1 VQGEEAAS
9 KAVAVKGSRS
19 NETIH
24 IFAVASGHLYERLM
38 KIMVL
43 SIIKR
48 TDRPVKFWFIKN
60 YLSPKFKVRLSRE
73 WHNLVYGPLSYHSE
87 TELVRGSRGRAVQ
100 CGQWTMKRSS
110 RD

>member
-9 KAVAVKGSRS
+9 KVVAVTSPKS

-60 YLSPKFKVRLSRE
+60 YLSPKFKVRLSRWSSTTCLRATE
-73 WHNLVYGPLSYHSE
+73 RPFSGLINLMHFE
-87 TELVRGSRGRAVQ
+87 
-100 CGQWTMKRSS
+100 
-110 RD
+110 

>member
-1 VQGEEAAS
+1 MQGEEATS
-9 KAVAVKGSRS
+9 KVVVVTGPKSS
-19 NETIH
+19 ETIH

-60 YLSPKFKVRLSRE
+60 YLSPKFKVRLSR
-73 WHNLVYGPLSYHSE
+73 WSGTPCSISRKDHS
-87 TELVRGSRGRAVQ
+87 VA
-100 CGQWTMKRSS
+100 
-110 RD
+110 